1 MSESDGPVD
10 EPEGVRGEGRGDG
23 GLGAEGTP
31 ETEEEIEGDGLG
43 VVDGEGSPFLIVD
56 VEERQSRERIRE
68 LRQGEGPLAETIY
81 QVLEE
86 LHDEGQ
92 LADEVQPVVF
102 IVREKPPIRRRDS

>member
-1 MSESDGPVD
+1 MSENDGPAD
-10 EPEGVRGEGRGDG
+10 QPGGAREEGQDGGSSVAEGR
-23 GLGAEGTP
+23 P
-31 ETEEEIEGDGLG
+31 EAGEPIEGDELG